1 MPAARSPSIEINGTF
16 YGSQKPA
23 SFIKWAE
30 ETPDDFV
37 FSMKA
42 PRFAVNRR
50 VLAEAGPSI
59 EKFFAS
65 GVHHL
70 KSKLGPILWQFAPHK
85 KYEPDDFAAFLD
97 LLPENG
103 RRIEAAPRHRGAPRK
118 LPGAGIH
125 GAAAQAQR
133 RHRLCPSRRHIRRL
147 ADVTADFVYA
157 RLQSSAAKVETGYTT
172 ADLKKW
178 AARARGLVG
187 RQCAEGPARR
197 RQTGEARK
205 DGCLPVLHFRRERA
219 QPGCGAG
226 ADQGIAQVA
235 ASHPVPYKRRHE
247 RSRDRTACPRRPRRP
262 CADANAQPPERAQRA
277 ERRPDGARCRPRSMP
292 RRATTTVRV
301 VVLAAERARHSAP
314 ATISR
319 K

>member
-1 MPAARSPSIEINGTF
+1 MAKDKASGDIRVGIGGWTYEPWRGGMFYPKGHAQARELEYASRKVTSIEINGTF

-37 FSMKA
+37 FAMKA

-85 KYEPDDFAAFLD
+85 KYEPDDFAKFMA
-97 LLPENG
+97 LLPQSVEG
-103 RRIEAAPRHRGAPRK
+103 LKLRHAIEVRHESFLVPEFMALLRQHNAAIVYAHHDHYPEA
-118 LPGAGIH
+118 
-125 GAAAQAQR
+125 
-133 RHRLCPSRRHIRRL
+133 

-178 AARARGLVG
+178 K
-187 RQCAEGPARR
+187 
-197 RQTGEARK
+197 T
-205 DGCLPVLHFRRERA
+205 
-219 QPGCGAG
+219 
-226 ADQGIAQVA
+226 
-235 ASHPVPYKRRHE
+235 
-247 RSRDRTACPRRPRRP
+247 
-262 CADANAQPPERAQRA
+262 RA
-277 ERRPDGARCRPRSMP
+277 EDWAKGIPPKDLRTVAKPAKPAKTDVFLYFISGAKERNP
-292 RRATTTVRV
+292 
-301 VVLAAERARHSAP
+301 AAAQALIKEL
-314 ATISR
+314 R